1 MSTSKSMYE
10 TLQVTIMGSSCI
22 CLVYLLSRPVSHL
35 LLLSLICLVLCFLP
49 SKEDIIVIQRD
60 LEVLVSRI
68 LCDYIKGLEKKRLVT
83 KHIPHQYS
91 EEMAVRSEVVVLDVL
106 HNNENVSSEM
116 IEIMRTM
123 VSYLGSD
130 HKHTALSGGDH
141 LTCEREQGAKR
152 HVQCSNT
159 PGGRIEQLEPCIE
172 DWHCVMN
179 FMIVSLKYM

>member
-1 MSTSKSMYE
+1 M
-10 TLQVTIMGSSCI
+10 
-22 CLVYLLSRPVSHL
+22 
-35 LLLSLICLVLCFLP
+35 LP
-49 SKEDIIVIQRD
+49 AIQREDIIVIQGD

-68 LCDYIKGLEKKRLVT
+68 LCDYIKGLEKLKRLVT

-130 HKHTALSGGDH
+130 HKHTAAVWG
-141 LTCEREQGAKR
+141 
-152 HVQCSNT
+152 
-159 PGGRIEQLEPCIE
+159 
-172 DWHCVMN
+172 
-179 FMIVSLKYM
+179 